1 MKTVKKKPEDM
12 LRDLLDSGRYQTQER
27 LPPERVLADQ
37 FKIPRSA
44 LRRALEQMETE
55 GRVWRHVGKGTFVGP
70 RPERHQTVL
79 SSVTALT
86 NPTEIMEARLT
97 LEPKLAALAAL
108 RISVNDIENL
118 FIYLERSREVVG
130 TSEYEQ
136 WDSMLHSTIAKAA
149 GNALLFSLFEM
160 VNNARNDALWGRL
173 KEASLTSDRRR
184 YYSKQHEEL
193 LHALKDRNAA
203 LAEELMRH
211 HIETV
216 KGHLLEIR

>member
-1 MKTVKKKPEDM
+1 MKTAKKKPEDM

-44 LRRALEQMETE
+44 LRRALEQMEIE

-97 LEPKLAALAAL
+97 LEPKLASLAAL
-108 RISVNDIENL
+108 RITVNDIENL
-118 FIYLERSREVVG
+118 FTYLERMHEVVA

-149 GNALLFSLFEM
+149 GNGLLFSLFEM
-160 VNNARNDALWGRL
+160 VNNARNGALWGRL
-173 KEASLTSDRRR
+173 KEASLTADRRR
-184 YYSKQHEEL
+184 YYNKQHEEI
-193 LHALKDRNAA
+193 LHALRDRNAS
-203 LAEELMRH
+203 LTEKLMWQ

-216 KGHLLEIR
+216 RGHLLETK